1 CFHGALDL
9 CLIFFDAQARR
20 YKKAP
25 SHQRYRGAQKGSG
38 RKRKQTFA
46 FPPSPQRRRACA
58 EMAGGG
64 LAPSNG
70 EVKHYN
76 GRVTSFVIVTCVIA
90 ATGGLIFGYDIGVSG
105 GVTSMDEFLEKFFPS
120 VLEQENK
127 ASGKNQW
134 CQFDSQMLTS
144 FTSSLYVAGLIST
157 YFASMVTQA
166 FGRKSSMLFGGAAF
180 LLGSAINGVAMNV
193 AMLIIGRI
201 LLGVGV
207 GFANQAV
214 PLYLSE
220 MAPPQLRGALNMGF
234 QMATTIGIFVAG
246 LVNYGTGKLHAGYG
260 WRISVALAAVPALIM
275 TLGAV
280 ALPDTPNSLVER
292 GLRDQAKATLQKIR
306 GTDDVE
312 AELQDMIEASEEAKK
327 VSDPWS
333 SILRPEHRPHLVMA
347 IAIPMFQQLT
357 GINVIMFYAPVLFKT
372 IGFGDSASLMSAVIS
387 GLVNVFATTVSIA
400 TVDKFGR
407 RVLFLEGGIQMVVSQ
422 VAVGAILGTFFGDAG
437 TGKLSPALANLVLA
451 LICVYV
457 AAFAWSWGP
466 LGWLVPS
473 EIFPLNIRSAGQSIV
488 VGVNFLFTFIIAQL
502 FLMALCHLKSG
513 LFHLFAAFVVV
524 MTLFVVFLVP
534 ETKGV
539 PIEEMTL
546 VWKKHWFWK
555 KYILDDHITPSE
567 HWRAD

>member
-1 CFHGALDL
+1 M
-9 CLIFFDAQARR
+9 
-20 YKKAP
+20 K
-25 SHQRYRGAQKGSG
+25 G
-38 RKRKQTFA
+38 RKVCASYEIAETLNKDGGGQECARAPAFTARQTFRGGGIKSSRA
-46 FPPSPQRRRACA
+46 TNVNVEPQREAEANFCLPSITTETESLRRD
-58 EMAGGG
+58 GRWW
-64 LAPSNG
+64 
-70 EVKHYN
+70 VKHYN

-90 ATGGLIFGYDIGVSG
+90 ATGGLIFGYDIGVS
-105 GVTSMDEFLEKFFPS
+105 
-120 VLEQENK
+120 EQENK

-157 YFASMVTQA
+157 YFASMEVIHA
-166 FGRKSSMLFGGAAF
+166 VRRAAF

>member
-1 CFHGALDL
+1 MAVVRNAPELL
-9 CLIFFDAQARR
+9 LSRR
-20 YKKAP
+20 
-25 SHQRYRGAQKGSG
+25 RGGGIKSSRATNGSG
-38 RKRKQTFA
+38 SKLL
-46 FPPSPQRRRACA
+46 PSSITTETESLRRDGRWW
-58 EMAGGG
+58 
-64 LAPSNG
+64 
-70 EVKHYN
+70 VKHYN

-90 ATGGLIFGYDIGVSG
+90 ATGGLIFGYDIGV
-105 GVTSMDEFLEKFFPS
+105 F
-120 VLEQENK
+120 EQENK

-144 FTSSLYVAGLIST
+144 FTSSLY
-157 YFASMVTQA
+157 A

-372 IGFGDSASLMSAVIS
+372 IGLGTAPRSCRPSSPASSTS
-387 GLVNVFATTVSIA
+387 S
-400 TVDKFGR
+400 R
-407 RVLFLEGGIQMVVSQ
+407 PPCPSQPVLFLEGGIQMVVSQ

-457 AAFAWSWGP
+457 AAFAW
-466 LGWLVPS
+466 S